1 MKAKLIK
8 TGEGYH
14 LKSQI
19 KDIPKEINVYNK
31 INDNEGLF
39 GFGGHTGKL
48 SIKNCEA
55 IERGYDLEDLASYFA
70 YNQSTEESKEDFA
83 KFAFAMGFCEALKI
97 LGDKKFSEDDLRLAM
112 HFGKFGETNNQTTTI
127 GFIKSLQQTEWDVE
141 IETNQIPADRAPG
154 GWDISPKLDS
164 DGNLILRR
172 I

>member
-1 MKAKLIK
+1 M
-8 TGEGYH
+8 
-14 LKSQI
+14 
-19 KDIPKEINVYNK
+19 
-31 INDNEGLF
+31 
-39 GFGGHTGKL
+39 
-48 SIKNCEA
+48 
-55 IERGYDLEDLASYFA
+55 EDLASYFA